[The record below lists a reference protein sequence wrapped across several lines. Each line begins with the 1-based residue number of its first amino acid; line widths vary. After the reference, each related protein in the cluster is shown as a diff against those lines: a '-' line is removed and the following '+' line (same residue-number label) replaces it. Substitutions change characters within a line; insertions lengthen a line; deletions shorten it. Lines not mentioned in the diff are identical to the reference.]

1 MKQRLKYKEIAKETL
16 ILTVAVA
23 IIAAAVFFFLVPSHT
38 SVSSITGLGIVL
50 SNFVPLPLS
59 AITMIL
65 NLVLL
70 VIGFLTCGREFGA
83 KTVYTSIML
92 PLFLGLFEILFP
104 DFQSMTDSQ
113 ELDVLCYILVVSIG
127 LSILFNRNASS
138 GGLDIVAKI
147 LNKYLRM
154 DLGRAM
160 SLAGMCVAL
169 SAALVYDKKTV
180 VLSILGT
187 YFNGIILDHFIFDHN
202 KKRRVCIITKKEEQL
217 RQFIINDLH
226 SGATIYEAIGAYNFE
241 RHNEIITIVDKSEY
255 QKLMN
260 FINREDP
267 KAFITVYN
275 VSNMQYQPKIWKK
288 EGRKD
293 SSGKKE

>member
-1 MKQRLKYKEIAKETL
+1 MQNQKLHYAELIKEII

-38 SVSSITGLGIVL
+38 SVSSISGLGIVL
-50 SNFVPLPLS
+50 SNFIPLPLS

-65 NLVLL
+65 NVVLL
-70 VIGFLTCGREFGA
+70 IIGFLTCGKEFGA
-83 KTVYTSIML
+83 KTVYTSILL
-92 PLFLGLFEILFP
+92 PLFIGLFELVFP
-104 DFQSMTDSQ
+104 NFSSMTGSQ

-147 LNKYLRM
+147 LNKYLHVE
-154 DLGRAM
+154 LGRAM

-169 SAALVYDKKTV
+169 SAAFVYDKKTV
-180 VLSILGT
+180 VLSVLGT
-187 YFNGIILDHFIFDHN
+187 YFNGIVLDNFIFDHN
-202 KKRRVCIITKKEEQL
+202 KKRRVCIITEKEEEL
-217 RQFIINDLH
+217 RKFIINDLH

-241 RHNEIITIVDKSEY
+241 KHNEIITIVDKSEY
-255 QKLMN
+255 QKLMT

-275 VSNMQYQPKIWKK
+275 VSNMQYQPKIRTK
-288 EGRKD
+288 EK
-293 SSGKKE
+293 

>member
-1 MKQRLKYKEIAKETL
+1 MNKKLNYKELAKETL

-23 IIAAAVFFFLVPSHT
+23 VIAAAVYFFLVPSHA
-38 SVSSITGLGIVL
+38 SVSSISGLGIVL
-50 SNFVPLPLS
+50 SNFIPLPLS

-65 NLVLL
+65 NIVLL
-70 VIGFLTCGREFGA
+70 IIGFFTCGKEFGI
-83 KTVYTSIML
+83 KTVYTSVLL

-104 DFQSMTDSQ
+104 DFGSLTDSQ

-147 LNKYLRM
+147 MNKYLHIE
-154 DLGRAM
+154 LGRAM
-160 SLAGMCVAL
+160 SLSGMCVAL
-169 SAALVYDKKTV
+169 SAAFVYDKKTV

-187 YFNGIILDHFIFDHN
+187 YFNGIVLDHFIFDN
-202 KKRRVCIITKKEEQL
+202 NIKRRVCIITEKEEEL
-217 RQFIINDLH
+217 RHFIIKDLH
-226 SGATIYEAIGAYNFE
+226 SGATMYEAIGAYNFDK
-241 RHNEIITIVDKSEY
+241 HNEIITIVDKNEY

-260 FINREDP
+260 FINKEDP

-275 VSNMQYQPKIWKK
+275 VSDMRYQPKV
-288 EGRKD
+288 
-293 SSGKKE
+293 

>member
-1 MKQRLKYKEIAKETL
+1 MQNQKLHYAELIKEII

-38 SVSSITGLGIVL
+38 SVSSISGLGIVL
-50 SNFVPLPLS
+50 SNFIPLPLS

-65 NLVLL
+65 NVVLL
-70 VIGFLTCGREFGA
+70 IIGFLTCGKEFGA
-83 KTVYTSIML
+83 KTVYTSILL
-92 PLFLGLFEILFP
+92 PLFIGLFELVFP
-104 DFQSMTDSQ
+104 NFSSMTGSQ

-147 LNKYLRM
+147 LNKYLHVE
-154 DLGRAM
+154 LGRAM

-169 SAALVYDKKTV
+169 SAAFVYDKKTV
-180 VLSILGT
+180 VLSVLGT
-187 YFNGIILDHFIFDHN
+187 YFNGIVLDNFIFDHN
-202 KKRRVCIITKKEEQL
+202 KKRRVCIITEKEEEL
-217 RQFIINDLH
+217 RKFIINDLH

-241 RHNEIITIVDKSEY
+241 KHNEIITIVDKSEY
-255 QKLMN
+255 QKLMT

-275 VSNMQYQPKIWKK
+275 VSNMQYQPKIRSK
-288 EGRKD
+288 EK
-293 SSGKKE
+293 

>member
-1 MKQRLKYKEIAKETL
+1 MQNQKLHYAELIKEII

-38 SVSSITGLGIVL
+38 SVSSISGLGIVL
-50 SNFVPLPLS
+50 SNFIPLPLS

-65 NLVLL
+65 NVVLL
-70 VIGFLTCGREFGA
+70 IIGFLTCGKEFGA
-83 KTVYTSIML
+83 KTVYTSILL
-92 PLFLGLFEILFP
+92 PLFIGLFELVFP
-104 DFQSMTDSQ
+104 NFSSMTGSQ

-147 LNKYLRM
+147 LNKYLHVE
-154 DLGRAM
+154 LGRAM

-187 YFNGIILDHFIFDHN
+187 YFNGIVLDNFIFDHN
-202 KKRRVCIITKKEEQL
+202 KKRRVCIITEKEEEL
-217 RQFIINDLH
+217 RKFIINDLH

-241 RHNEIITIVDKSEY
+241 KHNEIITIVDKSEY
-255 QKLMN
+255 QKLMT

-275 VSNMQYQPKIWKK
+275 VSNMQYQPKIRSK
-288 EGRKD
+288 EK
-293 SSGKKE
+293 